1 MVQTTLSKQIKLLSF
16 FFNDHISGYSA
27 NKAIVRRMITSLHYS
42 SFGYGSYILR
52 KNFEVFGVIFLKENG
67 ISILGVNE
75 SVRLID
81 FYENS
86 FIGEFETIF

>member
-1 MVQTTLSKQIKLLSF
+1 
-16 FFNDHISGYSA
+16 
-27 NKAIVRRMITSLHYS
+27 
-42 SFGYGSYILR
+42 
-52 KNFEVFGVIFLKENG
+52 VIFIKENG

-81 FYENS
+81 YFENS